1 MLEVEKKKNWQ
12 LTTAAFD
19 GLLAALD
26 AEDRERAGAEYERI
40 RARLIKLFEWRG
52 VDAPEIFA
60 DETLNRTA
68 RKIAEGVRIENLSNF
83 VGGVARNV
91 LLESFDQRTREQK
104 KLAAYAEN
112 EINSKPE
119 DEDERVPCFRQCL
132 DALPEK
138 DGSLIVDY
146 YNRSDDAPRIKQRK
160 DLAAAL
166 GESPNALRI
175 RVHRLRHELDKCIRG
190 CLQRESEPSASNASA
205 RAGGSG
211 QFPIEI
217 KS

>member
-1 MLEVEKKKNWQ
+1 MLDVEKKKNWQ
-12 LTTAAFD
+12 LTAAAFD

-26 AEDRERAGAEYERI
+26 PDRDLAGAEYERI
-40 RARLIKLFEWRG
+40 RARLVRLFEWRG
-52 VDAPEIFA
+52 VDAPETFA

-68 RKIAEGVRIENLSNF
+68 RKISEGVRIENVSNF

-91 LLESFDQRTREQK
+91 LLESFHERTREQK
-104 KLAAYAEN
+104 KLAEFADSETHFRLA
-112 EINSKPE
+112 
-119 DEDERVPCFRQCL
+119 DEDERVPCFRECL

-146 YNRSDDAPRIKQRK
+146 YNRTDDVPRIKQRK
-160 DLAAAL
+160 DLAAKM

-175 RVHRLRHELDKCIRG
+175 RVHRLRHELDKCIHE
-190 CLQRESEPSASNASA
+190 CLGR
-205 RAGGSG
+205 R
-211 QFPIEI
+211 EI

>member
-26 AEDRERAGAEYERI
+26 ADRERAGAEYERI
-40 RARLIKLFEWRG
+40 RARLIRLFEWRG
-52 VDAPEIFA
+52 VDAPETFA

-68 RKIAEGVRIENLSNF
+68 RKISEGMRIENVSNF

-91 LLESFDQRTREQK
+91 LLESFDERTREQK
-104 KLAAYAEN
+104 KLAAFSEN
-112 EINSKPE
+112 ETHSKPE
-119 DEDERVPCFRQCL
+119 NEDERVPCFRECL
-132 DALPEK
+132 DALPEEHS
-138 DGSLIVDY
+138 GLIVDY
-146 YNRSDDAPRIKQRK
+146 YNRTDVPRIKQRK
-160 DLAAAL
+160 DLAAHL

-175 RVHRLRHELDKCIRG
+175 RVHRLRHELDKCICG
-190 CLQRESEPSASNASA
+190 CLKER
-205 RAGGSG
+205 
-211 QFPIEI
+211 EI